1 MIQRIFVAEAVVVVI
16 TRDRGVTAS
25 TERRR
30 IIPSL
35 EEASPVEFQLSE
47 GRKFPVRTQTWWIS
61 CK

>member
-16 TRDRGVTAS
+16 TRDRMLTAS

-35 EEASPVEFQLSE
+35 E
-47 GRKFPVRTQTWWIS
+47 GRHQESFNLVNGENS
-61 CK
+61 L